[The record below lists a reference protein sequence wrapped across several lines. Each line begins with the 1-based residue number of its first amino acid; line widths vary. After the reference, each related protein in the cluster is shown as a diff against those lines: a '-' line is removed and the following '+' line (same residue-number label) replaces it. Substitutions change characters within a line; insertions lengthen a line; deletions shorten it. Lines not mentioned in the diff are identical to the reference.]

1 MNIDVLLAAI
11 FATCKVLT
19 NQESTV
25 FSKVACHFIV
35 AREEQTTNPS
45 SARLFS
51 IFVFIWRTKTLFFS
65 HLLVDYDF
73 RKPIYFKCINPIFL
87 VRKMSQVYISVD
99 GSTEENHLKAW
110 QLICFSQQNMFTY
123 HLASDILPRNIII
136 HQLKQ
141 MRNHQQLHLTLSLM
155 FFCCFLNLFSKT

>member
-1 MNIDVLLAAI
+1 MNIDVLLVAI

-19 NQESTV
+19 NHEGMV

-45 SARLFS
+45 SARLFL

-110 QLICFSQQNMFTY
+110 QLLCFSQQNMFTY

-155 FFCCFLNLFSKT
+155 FFCFLNLFSKT